1 MKAMDG
7 EKPMDGDLRQAV
19 VRIVSEVL
27 VVPEQA
33 VGPDSALVAEL
44 GAESIDFLDLIF
56 RLEEQLGVRIPVERW
71 DAYMRARQPPFD
83 PATDITPEL
92 VLAFATE
99 VTGSA

>member
-1 MKAMDG
+1 MKQTKT
-7 EKPMDGDLRQAV
+7 ELREAV

-27 VVPEQA
+27 VVPPES
-33 VGPDSALVAEL
+33 VRPDSALVAEL

-56 RLEEQLGVRIPVERW
+56 RLEEWLGVRVPVERW
-71 DAYMRARQPPFD
+71 DAYLKSRQPPLD

-99 VTGSA
+99 VLDAA